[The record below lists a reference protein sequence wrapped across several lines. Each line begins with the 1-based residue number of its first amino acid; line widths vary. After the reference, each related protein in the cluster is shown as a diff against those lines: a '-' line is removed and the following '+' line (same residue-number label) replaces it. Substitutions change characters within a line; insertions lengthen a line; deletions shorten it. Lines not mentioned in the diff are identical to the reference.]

1 MTRLTTTVTRR
12 GQTVVP
18 ASICRRHNIQPGDQL
33 AWIDD
38 GETIKVISV
47 PQDPIRALRGCAQ
60 GEALLDRLLTSR
72 QEERQ

>member
-12 GQTVVP
+12 GQIVVP
-18 ASICRRHNIQPGDQL
+18 ASIRRRHNIQPGDQL
-33 AWIDD
+33 VWIDD
-38 GETIKVISV
+38 GESIKVISV

-72 QEERQ
+72 QEGRQ